1 VSEQIAI
8 SGARVVVVE
17 DDPGLNELLVEE
29 LGEQGWE
36 VRSGRSAESGYR
48 IAAEFRPDLVISD
61 LQLPGADGLELLE
74 SLLRL
79 PRPPAVLIITAFG
92 TVERAVA
99 ALKAGADNFLT
110 KPLDIEHLLISCARL
125 IEQRRMRDRLEARGD
140 AESEPGFHG
149 MLGDSHAM
157 RELFD
162 QIRRVGP
169 AEGPV
174 LISGPS
180 GSGKERVARALHAE
194 SRRAVAGLVEV
205 NCAAIPTELMES
217 EFFGNVEGAFTGA
230 RRARAGLF
238 READGGTLFLDEV
251 SEMPLALQA
260 RLLRALQDGRIRPV
274 GAEREESVDVRVIAA
289 TNQDLDRLVA
299 DGRFRADLYYRLET
313 FQLRVPSL
321 AERGDDLDVLAQDL
335 LLRHAERG
343 RRPARRLDD
352 QAMACLKAHDWPGN
366 VRELGNVIERA
377 VTFCNG
383 ETIRIRDLP
392 ARLRSAPDVRAAG
405 TASDQVPAELLEGDL
420 LPSLDE
426 LRRRYVHYVLDRTGG
441 NKRRAA
447 ALLGVGRRTLYRW
460 LGRGTGSAQE

>member
-321 AERGDDLDVLAQDL
+321 AERGDDLELLAQDL

>member
-1 VSEQIAI
+1 MSEQIAI

-321 AERGDDLDVLAQDL
+321 AERGDDLELLAQDL

>member
-1 VSEQIAI
+1 MSEQIAI